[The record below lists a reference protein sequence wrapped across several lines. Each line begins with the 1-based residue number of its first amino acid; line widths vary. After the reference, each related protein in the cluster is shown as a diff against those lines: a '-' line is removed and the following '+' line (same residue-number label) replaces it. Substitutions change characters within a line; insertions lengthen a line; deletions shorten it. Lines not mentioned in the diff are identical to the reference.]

1 MSLDEDRLL
10 MKAGLL
16 ALGIKRSLLRDFN
29 DWIEQWI
36 EEGKEEL
43 HSSPSDGVTKADL
56 ENMRDD
62 IIKSLSQRPH
72 DSTPVEEA
80 TMLKWDRPRSNQS
93 DHH

>member
-1 MSLDEDRLL
+1 MGLDEDRLL

-36 EEGKEEL
+36 EEGKEEWQ
-43 HSSPSDGVTKADL
+43 SSTSDDVTKADL

-62 IIKSLSQRPH
+62 IIRALSQQPH
-72 DSTPVEEA
+72 GSTPVEEA
-80 TMLKWDRPRSNQS
+80 TLLKWKPPQSNQS